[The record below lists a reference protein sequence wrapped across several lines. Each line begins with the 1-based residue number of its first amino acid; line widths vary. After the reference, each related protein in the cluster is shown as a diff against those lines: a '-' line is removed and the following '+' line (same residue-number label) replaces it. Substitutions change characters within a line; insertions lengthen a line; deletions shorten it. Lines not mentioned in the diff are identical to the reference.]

1 MMLLMM
7 KTVQSIDYESDF
19 ALWLGET
26 VANLKSQNF
35 QQVDWENL
43 IEEVESL
50 GKSQRSAVR
59 SYLVLLL
66 EHLLKRCYG
75 SILDCNRGWEIEI
88 RNFRQRLMFELEDSP
103 SLKNFIVE
111 ILPKCYGIA
120 LDNVKDSYPNVIF
133 PDDCPFPNQ
142 VEILLND
149 RFWEKESSL

>member
-1 MMLLMM
+1 MT
-7 KTVQSIDYESDF
+7 TVQTIDYESDF
-19 ALWLGET
+19 ALWLEET
-26 VANLKSQNF
+26 VTNLKSQNF

-59 SYLVLLL
+59 SYLVCLL

-75 SILDCNRGWEIEI
+75 SIPDCNRGWEIEI

-111 ILPKCYGIA
+111 ILQKCYEIA
-120 LDNVKDSYPNVIF
+120 LDNVKDSYHNVIF
-133 PDDCPFPNQ
+133 PDYCPFPNE
-142 VEILLND
+142 VEILLSD
-149 RFWEKESSL
+149 RFWEKD